1 MKFYCKGS
9 VWLLRKTKMEWQSA
23 AGYAFFFAWFSS
35 SSLFFTGGSRTREIQ
50 PGISV
55 SVSLHNC
62 CDFLVLCYILME
74 PWSFGSEGKGFLLA
88 DEMDIPIDAFARST
102 KAFLEW
108 DNKTCFNFDKES
120 VESMEFMDLGLPDTV
135 REPCHGN
142 QVVDVLS
149 GVAGVGCNDSS
160 NNTVA
165 SPTCLMTSSSSWGEG
180 ESGSKF
186 SSPVCESSS
195 QDSSLI
201 ALKLGR
207 LADSKYGQD
216 SQHLKERSKRA
227 RTKGPHYQ
235 TLTCQV
241 HGCNMDLS
249 SSKEYH
255 KRHRVCDAHS
265 KTAIVI
271 VNGIEQRFC
280 QQCSRFHLLAEF
292 DDVKRS
298 CRRRLAGHNQRRRKP
313 QLDTFDCKSRKWLQS
328 YQGIGY
334 LGTSL
339 PKRTPFVFSDILP
352 GGILYPEESNEY
364 GHIKTEDEST
374 YSQCVTPITNRL
386 LPPNSFLQ
394 LHGLGKQHASE
405 VSLSG
410 SEFSVFDTAS
420 HVQKA
425 SGASTYQ
432 GALSLLSAQ
441 SQSSIHSARNQV
453 ATPLQIQRIHHGA
466 GQINERPS
474 TVKALEKY
482 GRNRSFPCRINSMG
496 ADQMDSVMISDSSH
510 AVDFQLHTD
519 RVFQES
525 ARFSHKYHLSPENGP
540 TFDLLQLSSH
550 FQRVEQERNFL
561 QVKHEQ
567 GDFYCFPQS

>member
-1 MKFYCKGS
+1 MVTNQRAVVFH
-9 VWLLRKTKMEWQSA
+9 WELLGLLVPDKTSKRELGIW
-23 AGYAFFFAWFSS
+23 
-35 SSLFFTGGSRTREIQ
+35 SLG
-50 PGISV
+50 V
-55 SVSLHNC
+55 SVQ
-62 CDFLVLCYILME
+62 
-74 PWSFGSEGKGFLLA
+74 KG
-88 DEMDIPIDAFARST
+88 
-102 KAFLEW
+102 
-108 DNKTCFNFDKES
+108 KES
-120 VESMEFMDLGLPDTV
+120 VESMEFMDSGLPDTMK
-135 REPCHGN
+135 EPFHGS
-142 QVVDVLS
+142 QVVDILS
-149 GVAGVGCNDSS
+149 GVGCNDSS

-165 SPTCLMTSSSSWGEG
+165 SPTCLMTSSSSWGDG
-180 ESGSKF
+180 ESGSKY

-195 QDSSLI
+195 HDSSLI

-207 LADSKYGQD
+207 LADSKYGKD

-227 RTKGPHYQ
+227 RTKGSYYQ
-235 TLTCQV
+235 TITCQV

-313 QLDTFDCKSRKWLQS
+313 QLDTFDCKSHNWLQS

-352 GGILYPEESNEY
+352 GGVLYPEESNQY
-364 GHIKTEDEST
+364 GHIKTEDELT
-374 YSQCVTPITNRL
+374 YSQCVTRTSNRQSI
-386 LPPNSFLQ
+386 PNSFLH
-394 LHGLGKQHASE
+394 LHGLANQHALG
-405 VSLSG
+405 VPISG
-410 SEFSVFDTAS
+410 HEYSVFDTAS
-420 HVQKA
+420 DVQKE

-432 GALSLLSAQ
+432 GVLSLLSSQ

-453 ATPLQIQRIHHGA
+453 ATPLQMQSTHHGA
-466 GQINERPS
+466 GQNNEWPS
-474 TVKALEKY
+474 TVKALEKC
-482 GRNRSFPCRINSMG
+482 GRDGSFPCRMNSMG
-496 ADQMDSVMISDSSH
+496 TDQMDSVMISDSSH
-510 AVDFQLHTD
+510 AVDFQHRTD
-519 RVFQES
+519 MVQGS
-525 ARFSHKYHLSPENGP
+525 TCFSHKSHLSPENGP

-561 QVKHEQ
+561 QVKQEQ